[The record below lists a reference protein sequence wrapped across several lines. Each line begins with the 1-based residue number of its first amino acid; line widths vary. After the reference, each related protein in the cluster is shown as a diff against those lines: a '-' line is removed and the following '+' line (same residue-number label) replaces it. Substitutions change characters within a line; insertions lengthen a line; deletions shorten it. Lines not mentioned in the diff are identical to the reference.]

1 MFNVRVSHKI
11 NIAFHEIYKKAKV
24 ERYGMSY
31 MSMTLEILRAVSIF
45 YSTLFVP
52 LVVMESPNV
61 AQRCRKFVRK

>member
-1 MFNVRVSHKI
+1 MFHVRVSHKI

-24 ERYGMSY
+24 ERYGTSY
-31 MSMTLEILRAVSIF
+31 MSMTLEILAVSIF